1 RQPAVEQGLLT
12 LNPNETVSTN
22 HQEKA
27 LSFEFKTERQ
37 ETNTLTDPPDDD
49 SKLTPFKPP
58 AMKSLFGLPNLGL
71 STLKKIKRYNVVL
84 RG

>member
-1 RQPAVEQGLLT
+1 MRPIDYLVIARAKPYAACRQPAVEQGLLT

-58 AMKSLFGLPNLGL
+58 AMK
-71 STLKKIKRYNVVL
+71 
-84 RG
+84 